1 MGEGW
6 GCWWLTDR
14 EAEEREP
21 ESGRSDELALAVDNV
36 LLLGR
41 GRRGERE
48 RGGAAKLRT
57 SFRLFLFRSTSS
69 CYFLSLL
76 CDSCDSCSSSS
87 PCITR
92 QFNSYSP
99 AYPSPRQVDSL
110 IGTCGTPTSRPAREE
125 LRRD

>member
-1 MGEGW
+1 LPGREEEKRRRRRRRRRAMGEGW

-48 RGGAAKLRT
+48 RGGRQAACLLP
-57 SFRLFLFRSTSS
+57 SVLVPLYFFLL
-69 CYFLSLL
+69 LSIL
-76 CDSCDSCSSSS
+76 
-87 PCITR
+87 T
-92 QFNSYSP
+92 
-99 AYPSPRQVDSL
+99 V
-110 IGTCGTPTSRPAREE
+110 
-125 LRRD
+125 